1 MKQYNAG
8 IIGLGIMGRRMIANF
23 AKHPAFKVS
32 SVWDPSSKSLTATKG
47 RISGYTL

>member
-23 AKHPAFKVS
+23 AKRLAFKVS
-32 SVWDPSSKSLTATKG
+32 TAWDPSSMSLTATKE
-47 RISGYTL
+47 

>member
-32 SVWDPSSKSLTATKG
+32 SVWDPSSKSLKATQQEFQD
-47 RISGYTL
+47 IH